1 MIKPAIDDILRS
13 GHNRY
18 TMVVATAKCAR
29 IINDEILE
37 QNEQISIAAEN
48 RDGSARPMP
57 SLVRRDLI
65 DEKPVILAADRIM
78 RGEYRIVTTEDVQ

>member
-29 IINDEILE
+29 IVNDEILE
-37 QNEQISIAAEN
+37 QNEQASIAAES

-57 SLVRRDLI
+57 SMIRREI
-65 DEKPVILAADRIM
+65 VDEKPVILAVERIM
-78 RGEYRIVTTEDVQ
+78 RGDYRIVTGEDAE

>member
-29 IINDEILE
+29 IVNDEILE
-37 QNEQISIAAEN
+37 QYEQAQIAADS
-48 RDGSARPMP
+48 RDGGSRPMP
-57 SLVRRDLI
+57 SMMRREI
-65 DEKPVILAADRIM
+65 VDEKPVILAVDRIM
-78 RGEYRIVTTEDVQ
+78 RGEYRIVTGEDVE

>member
-29 IINDEILE
+29 IVNDEILE
-37 QNEQISIAAEN
+37 QNEQASIAAES

-57 SLVRRDLI
+57 SMIRREI
-65 DEKPVILAADRIM
+65 VDEKPVILAVERIM
-78 RGEYRIVTTEDVQ
+78 RGDYRIVTGEDVE

>member
-29 IINDEILE
+29 IVNDEILE
-37 QNEQISIAAEN
+37 QNEQAQITAES
-48 RDGSARPMP
+48 RDGGARPMP
-57 SLVRRDLI
+57 SLMRRELV
-65 DEKPVILAADRIM
+65 DEKPVIVAVNRIM
-78 RGEYRIVTTEDVQ
+78 RGEYRIIAGEEDK